1 MKTQY
6 CGQLFHRRHSIIENG
21 VNHKP
26 TLKIIN
32 RGMLVVSARQ
42 TSPRLVSCVPNG
54 GETRVRQRDKSWAS
68 CVGFSISNRR
78 GNTISKCAAVEMH
91 IWWRKKYRT
100 LNLKK
105 TNIMQ
110 LDPCQKWLNRQKN
123 IYIFLSLLNSITG
136 WIATSSS
143 LTSVVKLAL
152 LCRLDS
158 VKLLL
163 SLLLLNWIL
172 LKNQQAIFTIQY

>member
-6 CGQLFHRRHSIIENG
+6 CGQLFPRRHSIIENG

-54 GETRVRQRDKSWAS
+54 GETRVRQRDKSGAS

-78 GNTISKCAAVEMH
+78 GNTISKCAAVE
-91 IWWRKKYRT
+91 KKPNTVEHNAYMVT
-100 LNLKK
+100 QE
-105 TNIMQ
+105 I
-110 LDPCQKWLNRQKN
+110 
-123 IYIFLSLLNSITG
+123 SNS
-136 WIATSSS
+136 
-143 LTSVVKLAL
+143 
-152 LCRLDS
+152 
-158 VKLLL
+158 
-163 SLLLLNWIL
+163 
-172 LKNQQAIFTIQY
+172 